1 MSEHPNLGVGDTA
14 GDWLA
19 PTPTVAVRERR
30 SVWAGWI
37 AFASLLMIMMGS
49 FNAIEGLAGVL
60 VDDFYVAAPADVLV
74 FDLTTWGWLH
84 LVIGVLV
91 ALTGAALLTGTT
103 WARVVTVVLAILNA
117 IAQLA
122 FAAVYPVWSLI
133 VIGLCVTVIW
143 AVVVHGA
150 DVTDDR

>member
-1 MSEHPNLGVGDTA
+1 MSEHPNLGVGDPA
-14 GDWLA
+14 GEWLGG
-19 PTPTVAVRERR
+19 PPDVRVRR

-91 ALTGAALLTGTT
+91 ALTGAALLTGAV

-143 AVVVHGA
+143 AVVVHGD
-150 DVTDDR
+150 DVAG

>member
-1 MSEHPNLGVGDTA
+1 MSEHPNLGVGDPA
-14 GDWLA
+14 GEWLGA
-19 PTPTVAVRERR
+19 PPDARGRR

-37 AFASLLMIMMGS
+37 AYASLLMIMMGS

-91 ALTGAALLTGTT
+91 ALTGAALLTGAV
-103 WARVVTVVLAILNA
+103 WARVVTVVLAIHNA

-143 AVVVHGA
+143 AVVVHGD
-150 DVTDDR
+150 DVAG